1 MLNSHLLASNRNTMN
16 ITNIDITRVIAHEVV
31 RASQIAVRP
40 PILSDDLVVLDEKGK
55 SLVGRRLVD
64 TVASGSHCVDVTV
77 DDGSAGSPF
86 DKATAMLDADNDGF
100 VANSKHLANSL
111 STSQTAGPIKSGSAM
126 FVEGT
131 CLADGGASR
140 FLAIIKAD
148 SDQALYKRVNGESIT
163 LTYVSDMLLG
173 ESQRLIKIAFLI
185 EEAAREGDP
194 AVGRQPEDFSVKVFD
209 HLMQTSGDGDA
220 AAYFY
225 STFLKCKLSH
235 NAARQTKQ
243 FYEVVRSFI
252 EEMPVSQAERIEYQ
266 GDLISYVRQNQ
277 ATLEPRTFAQAVLPQ
292 DQQDSFVR
300 KCREAGITQA
310 FSKDLALVKGKLR
323 RQSVKFSSNVT
334 LYAPSEVFRDAVKIT
349 GTSED
354 GWTELKI
361 RGSVESI
368 P

>member
-1 MLNSHLLASNRNTMN
+1 MN
-16 ITNIDITRVIAHEVV
+16 ITNVDITRVIAHEVV
-31 RASQIAVRP
+31 RASQITERP
-40 PILSDDLVVLDEKGK
+40 PVLSDDLVVLDERGK
-55 SLVGRRLVD
+55 ALVGRRLVD

-77 DDGSAGSPF
+77 DDGGAGSPF
-86 DKATAMLDADNDGF
+86 DKATATLDADDDGF
-100 VANSKHLANSL
+100 IANSKQLANSL
-111 STSQTAGPIKSGSAM
+111 SVSQTAGPIKSGSAM
-126 FVEGT
+126 FVQGN
-131 CLADGGASR
+131 CLTDGRQSR

-148 SDQALYKRVNGESIT
+148 SDQALYKRVSGETIT

-173 ESQRLIKIAFLI
+173 ESQRLIKIAFFI
-185 EEAAREGDP
+185 EE
-194 AVGRQPEDFSVKVFD
+194 VGRDDESVGVRQPEDFSVKVFD
-209 HLMQTSGDGDA
+209 HLMQKSGDGDA

-243 FYEVVRSFI
+243 FYEIVRSFI
-252 EEMPVSQAERIEYQ
+252 EEMPVSQAERVAYC
-266 GDLISYVRQNQ
+266 GDLISYLRQNR
-277 ATLEPRTFAQAVLPQ
+277 ATLEPRTFAQDVLPQ
-292 DQQDSFVR
+292 AHQDAFVR
-300 KCREAGITQA
+300 KCREKGITQA
-310 FSKDLALVKGKLR
+310 FSKELDLVKGKLR

-361 RGSVESI
+361 RGSIEAM

>member
-1 MLNSHLLASNRNTMN
+1 MN
-16 ITNIDITRVIAHEVV
+16 ITNVDITRVIAHEVV
-31 RASQIAVRP
+31 RASQIAERP
-40 PILSDDLVVLDEKGK
+40 PVLSDDLVVLDNRGK
-55 SLVGRRLVD
+55 ALVGRRLVD

-77 DDGSAGSPF
+77 DDGGAGSPF
-86 DKATAMLDADNDGF
+86 DKATAMLDSEDGGF
-100 VANSKHLANSL
+100 VANSKHLAGSL

-126 FVEGT
+126 FVQGT
-131 CLADGGASR
+131 CSADSRASR

-148 SDQALYKRVNGESIT
+148 SDQALYKRVSGESIT

-173 ESQRLIKIAFLI
+173 ESQRLIKIAFFI
-185 EEAAREGDP
+185 EEAGRDDEVTG
-194 AVGRQPEDFSVKVFD
+194 GRQPEDFSVKVFD
-209 HLMQTSGDGDA
+209 HLMQSSGNGDA

-252 EEMPVSQAERIEYQ
+252 EEMPVSQSDRVSYH
-266 GDLISYVRQNQ
+266 GDMISYFRQNR
-277 ATLEPRTFAQAVLPQ
+277 ATLEPRTFAQDVLPQ
-292 DQQDSFVR
+292 AHQDAFVR
-300 KCREAGITQA
+300 KCREQGITQA
-310 FSKDLALVKGKLR
+310 FSKELDLLKGKLR

-334 LYAPSEVFRDAVKIT
+334 LYAPSDVFRDAVKIIS
-349 GTSED
+349 TSED

-361 RGSVESI
+361 RGSIEAM

>member
-1 MLNSHLLASNRNTMN
+1 MN
-16 ITNIDITRVIAHEVV
+16 ITNVDITRVIAHEVV
-31 RASQIAVRP
+31 RASQITERP
-40 PILSDDLVVLDEKGK
+40 PVLSDDLVILDDRGK
-55 SLVGRRLVD
+55 ALVGRRLVD

-77 DDGSAGSPF
+77 DDAGVGSPF
-86 DKATAMLDADNDGF
+86 DKATAMLDADDVGF
-100 VANSKHLANSL
+100 VANAKHLAGSL
-111 STSQTAGPIKSGSAM
+111 STAQTAGPIKSGSAI
-126 FVEGT
+126 FVQGT
-131 CLADGGASR
+131 CTADGTPSR
-140 FLAIIKAD
+140 FVAIIKAD
-148 SDQALYKRVNGESIT
+148 SDQGLYKRVDGESIT

-173 ESQRLIKIAFLI
+173 ESQRLIKIAFFI
-185 EEAAREGDP
+185 EEAGRDGDAP
-194 AVGRQPEDFSVKVFD
+194 GSRQPEDFSVKVFD

-252 EEMPVSQAERIEYQ
+252 EEMPVSQAERVAYH
-266 GDLISYVRQNQ
+266 GDLISYFRQNR
-277 ATLEPRTFAQAVLPQ
+277 ATLEPRTFAQDVLPQ
-292 DQQDSFVR
+292 DHQDAFVR
-300 KCREAGITQA
+300 KCREQGITQA
-310 FSKDLALVKGKLR
+310 FSKELDLVKGKLR

-334 LYAPSEVFRDAVKIT
+334 LYAPSEVFRDAVQIT

-361 RGSVESI
+361 RGSIEAM

>member
-1 MLNSHLLASNRNTMN
+1 MN
-16 ITNIDITRVIAHEVV
+16 ITNVDITRVIAHEVV
-31 RASQIAVRP
+31 RASQIAERP
-40 PILSDDLVVLDEKGK
+40 PVLSDDLVVLDERGK
-55 SLVGRRLVD
+55 ALVGRRLVD

-86 DKATAMLDADNDGF
+86 DKATTMLDSDDDGY
-100 VANSKHLANSL
+100 VANSKQLAGAL

-126 FVEGT
+126 FVQGT
-131 CLADGGASR
+131 CSADGRATR

-148 SDQALYKRVNGESIT
+148 SDQALYKRITGESIT

-173 ESQRLIKIAFLI
+173 ESQRLIKIAFFI
-185 EEAAREGDP
+185 EEDDRDDGATG
-194 AVGRQPEDFSVKVFD
+194 GRQPEEFSVKVFD
-209 HLMQTSGDGDA
+209 HLMQTSGDGEA

-243 FYEVVRSFI
+243 FFEVVRSFI
-252 EEMPVSQAERIEYQ
+252 EEMPVSQAERVAYH
-266 GDLISYVRQNQ
+266 GDLISYLRQNR
-277 ATLEPRTFAQAVLPQ
+277 AMLEPRTFAQEVLPPA
-292 DQQDSFVR
+292 QQDAFVR
-300 KCREAGITQA
+300 KCREHGITQA
-310 FSKDLALVKGKLR
+310 FSKELDLVKGKLR

-361 RGSVESI
+361 RGLIEAML
-368 P
+368 

>member
-1 MLNSHLLASNRNTMN
+1 MN
-16 ITNIDITRVIAHEVV
+16 ITNVDITRVIAHEVV
-31 RASQIAVRP
+31 RASQIAERP
-40 PILSDDLVVLDEKGK
+40 PVLSDELVVLDERGK
-55 SLVGRRLVD
+55 ALVGRRLVD

-77 DDGSAGSPF
+77 DDGSTGSPF
-86 DKATAMLDADNDGF
+86 DKATAMLDCDDDGF
-100 VANSKHLANSL
+100 VANSKHLAGSL
-111 STSQTAGPIKSGSAM
+111 STAQTAGPIKSGSAI
-126 FVEGT
+126 FVQGT
-131 CLADGGASR
+131 CSADGTPSR
-140 FLAIIKAD
+140 FVAIIKAD
-148 SDQALYKRVNGESIT
+148 SDQGLYKRVDGESIT

-173 ESQRLIKIAFLI
+173 ESQRLIKIAFFI
-185 EEAAREGDP
+185 EEAGRDDGATE
-194 AVGRQPEDFSVKVFD
+194 GRQPEDFSVKVFD

-252 EEMPVSQAERIEYQ
+252 EEMPVSQAEKVSYH
-266 GDLISYVRQNQ
+266 GDLISYFRQNR
-277 ATLEPRTFAQAVLPQ
+277 ATLEPRTFAQDVLPQ
-292 DQQDSFVR
+292 EHQDAFVR
-300 KCREAGITQA
+300 KCREHEINQA
-310 FSKDLALVKGKLR
+310 FSKELDLVKGKLR

-334 LYAPSEVFRDAVKIT
+334 LYAPSEVFRDAVQIT

-361 RGSVESI
+361 RGSIEAM

>member
-1 MLNSHLLASNRNTMN
+1 MN
-16 ITNIDITRVIAHEVV
+16 IANVDIARVIAHEVV
-31 RASQIAVRP
+31 RASQITERP
-40 PILSDDLVVLDEKGK
+40 PVLSDDLVVLDAKGK
-55 SLVGRRLVD
+55 ALVGRRLVD

-77 DDGSAGSPF
+77 DDGGAGSPF
-86 DKATAMLDADNDGF
+86 DKATAMLDADDDGF
-100 VANSKHLANSL
+100 VANSKHLAGSL
-111 STSQTAGPIKSGSAM
+111 STAQTAGPIKSGSAM
-126 FVEGT
+126 FVQGT
-131 CLADGGASR
+131 CSADGKASR

-148 SDQALYKRVNGESIT
+148 SDQALYKRVKGESIT

-173 ESQRLIKIAFLI
+173 ESQRLIKIAFFI
-185 EEAAREGDP
+185 EDADRDGDSAAIREAA
-194 AVGRQPEDFSVKVFD
+194 DFSVKVFD

-252 EEMPVSQAERIEYQ
+252 EEMPVSQAERVAFH
-266 GDLISYVRQNQ
+266 GDLISYLRQNR
-277 ATLEPRTFAQAVLPQ
+277 ATLEPRTFAKDVLPQ
-292 DQQDSFVR
+292 AQQDAFVR

-310 FSKDLALVKGKLR
+310 FSKELDLVKGKLR
-323 RQSVKFSSNVT
+323 RQSIKFSSNVT

-354 GWTELKI
+354 GWTDLKI
-361 RGSVESI
+361 RGSIEAM

>member
-1 MLNSHLLASNRNTMN
+1 MN
-16 ITNIDITRVIAHEVV
+16 INNVGITRVIAHEVV
-31 RASQIAVRP
+31 RASQIAERP
-40 PILSDDLVVLDEKGK
+40 PVLSDDLVVLDDRGK
-55 SLVGRRLVD
+55 ALVGRRLVD

-77 DDGSAGSPF
+77 DDCGAGSPF
-86 DKATAMLDADNDGF
+86 DKATAMLDSDDDGF
-100 VANSKHLANSL
+100 VANSKHLAGCL

-126 FVEGT
+126 FVQGT
-131 CLADGGASR
+131 CSADGRTSR

-173 ESQRLIKIAFLI
+173 DSQRLIKIAFFI
-185 EEAAREGDP
+185 EEAVRDDEEAG
-194 AVGRQPEDFSVKVFD
+194 GRQLEDFSVKIFD
-209 HLMQTSGDGDA
+209 HLMQTSGDSDA

-252 EEMPVSQAERIEYQ
+252 EEMPISPAERVSYQ
-266 GDLISYVRQNQ
+266 GDLISYFRQNR
-277 ATLEPRTFAQAVLPQ
+277 ATLEPRTFARDVLPQ
-292 DQQDSFVR
+292 AHQDAFVR
-300 KCREAGITQA
+300 KCREQGITQA
-310 FSKDLALVKGKLR
+310 FSKKLDLLKGKLR
-323 RQSVKFSSNVT
+323 RQSIKFSSNVT
-334 LYAPSEVFRDAVKIT
+334 LYGPPDVFRDVVKIT

-361 RGSVESI
+361 RGSIEAM